1 MGFFSYTANREIF
14 VLVLFS
20 PFLLPLPVG
29 KLKPADNFFSFFL
42 NKNTIVNLRQGDNI
56 MLKVK
61 NTGKI
66 ISAYSSESVC
76 TLMHVSPVP

>member
-1 MGFFSYTANREIF
+1 MVFFPYTANREIF

-66 ISAYSSESVC
+66 ISVYTVLNQC
-76 TLMHVSPVP
+76 VP

>member
-1 MGFFSYTANREIF
+1 MGFFSIYCKQENICPCFIF
-14 VLVLFS
+14 AIFA
-20 PFLLPLPVG
+20 PLTSG
-29 KLKPADNFFSFFL
+29 QIEDCRQFFFSFFL

-66 ISAYSSESVC
+66 ISVYTVLNQC
-76 TLMHVSPVP
+76 VP